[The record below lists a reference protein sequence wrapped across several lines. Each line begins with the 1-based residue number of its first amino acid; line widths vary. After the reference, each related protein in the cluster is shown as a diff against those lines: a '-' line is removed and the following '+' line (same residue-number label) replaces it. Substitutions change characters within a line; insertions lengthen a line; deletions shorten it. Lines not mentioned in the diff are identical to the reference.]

1 MECRRCKGL
10 MVQDWVCDLMDE
22 APVFRCVNCGAIV
35 FLTLPRS
42 QDLTAPKELAALSA
56 PQI

>member
-10 MVQDWVCDLMDE
+10 MVQDWISDLLDE

-35 FLTLPRS
+35 FLTLIRS
-42 QDLTAPKELAALSA
+42 QSLTAPEKLPACGVSVS
-56 PQI
+56 